1 MPVHSAATCKK
12 TFMSA
17 STADLKFL
25 HRKPQVHDQELQIA
39 SGPGIGNLPVP
50 FGFRSS
56 IKRTPR

>member
-1 MPVHSAATCKK
+1 MPVHTAATCEK

-25 HRKPQVHDQELQIA
+25 HLTPQVHDQELQIE
-39 SGPGIGNLPVP
+39 SGTGIDNLPVP

-56 IKRTPR
+56 IKRMPR